1 MKERE
6 SDKYLGDILSCK
18 GLSHSAHLTIM
29 DRYSRVFASI
39 LETRAIV
46 QDCRSQVVG
55 GITAG
60 LDIWETAHIPSLL
73 NNSENWIQISKE
85 SLDKLEELQNTLYRM
100 LLAVPR
106 TTPVPSLAWDLGG
119 VKMKFRI
126 ITKKLHFVHHLTN
139 LGDQSLVKEVLTLQ
153 DHHNLPGLVSEC
165 KDYFQ
170 KYQLPD
176 IFKEP
181 MKSNEWKS
189 LVKKKM
195 HEANSKE
202 LKSEIQ
208 TYRKLEKSD
217 LLTEAAGRQPYTKDL
232 QLSDARIKF
241 KHRTQMS
248 QYVKMNFSSDVKYAE
263 ELWRCNSCETS
274 IDSQS
279 HVLWCPSYASLR
291 EGKDLDSDQDLCEY
305 LREVFKIRHN
315 LEILK

>member
-1 MKERE
+1 
-6 SDKYLGDILSCK
+6 
-18 GLSHSAHLTIM
+18 
-29 DRYSRVFASI
+29 
-39 LETRAIV
+39 
-46 QDCRSQVVG
+46 
-55 GITAG
+55 
-60 LDIWETAHIPSLL
+60 
-73 NNSENWIQISKE
+73 
-85 SLDKLEELQNTLYRM
+85 
-100 LLAVPR
+100 
-106 TTPVPSLAWDLGG
+106 
-119 VKMKFRI
+119 MKFRI
-126 ITKKLHFVHHLTN
+126 IAKKLLFVHHLTN
-139 LGDQSLVKEVLTLQ
+139 LEDQSLAKEVLALH
-153 DHHNLPGLVSEC
+153 DHHNLPGLMAGC

-170 KYQLPD
+170 KYQLPG

-181 MKSNEWKS
+181 MKINKWKS

-232 QLSDARIKF
+232 QLSDARTKF

-291 EGKDLDSDQDLCEY
+291 EGKHLDSDQDLCEY
-305 LREVFKIRHN
+305 LREVFKTRHR
-315 LEILK
+315 L